1 MGSVNLLAS
10 HPNLSKKET
19 FGEKDPHFLA
29 YFKKM

>member
-10 HPNLSKKET
+10 HPNLSKNAT